1 MLEFEMVLFYWEE
14 VCIWFVGV
22 EDFVAVH
29 YCDEIFCVREVYYI
43 VGVAWQHVD
52 CFYLVSADFKVQ
64 HLVASD
70 STLLDEAVAAHYDEE
85 FPFGVMP
92 VLSFGDARLAD
103 VDADLSAVECVNEF
117 SK

>member
-43 VGVAWQHVD
+43 VGVARQHVD
-52 CFYLVSADFKVQ
+52 CFYLVSADFEVQ
-64 HLVASD
+64 NLICSVFS
-70 STLLDEAVAAHYDEE
+70 LLYESVAAHNDEE
-85 FPFGVMP
+85 LPLGVVPM
-92 VLSFGDARLAD
+92 LSFGDAWFAD
-103 VDADLSAVECVNEF
+103 VD
-117 SK
+117 